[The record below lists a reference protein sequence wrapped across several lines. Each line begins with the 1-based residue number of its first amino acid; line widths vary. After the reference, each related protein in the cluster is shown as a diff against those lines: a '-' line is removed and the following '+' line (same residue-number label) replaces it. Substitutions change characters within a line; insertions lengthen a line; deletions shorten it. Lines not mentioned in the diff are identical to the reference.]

1 MCQSIPFVLDLVP
14 QLRIVESHNGPFCD
28 VRDWAI
34 SDVEM
39 LAASHCLRDPNDLMV
54 LWSKTYSLQLPQSVY
69 RNSIWQDDRQIIR
82 YSGRVYQI
90 QVFNC
95 HGLSRVQGLQCW
107 DAQKVVGVWGW
118 WSFWMS
124 SDDFRGTF
132 REFEHFVKAR
142 IWQLHGIVSF
152 PPQAFFFCVY
162 AIGFFVHFFLPD

>member
-1 MCQSIPFVLDLVP
+1 MCQSIIFVLDLVP
-14 QLRIVESHNGPFCD
+14 QLRIVESHNGPFCH

-54 LWSKTYSLQLPQSVY
+54 LWSKTYSLQLPQSVH
-69 RNSIWQDDRQIIR
+69 RNSIWQDGKQIIR

-107 DAQKVVGVWGW
+107 DAQKGVGVWRVEFLDVPRRLQGNIPGVW
-118 WSFWMS
+118 
-124 SDDFRGTF
+124 TF
-132 REFEHFVKAR
+132 CKSKDLTTSWNCV
-142 IWQLHGIVSF
+142 
-152 PPQAFFFCVY
+152 FCVY
-162 AIGFFVHFFLPD
+162 AIGFLSIFFASLNFVGIHET